1 MTNPLHAAVA
11 AARRMT
17 LGLAAAGV
25 VAAGLGLAATAG
37 SAAAGQAS
45 AAAPAGGVI
54 RVPSAHPFDDTVAR
68 LKADIAAKGIQFF
81 AEIDQARLAADA
93 ETMLRPS
100 TLLLFGNPP
109 LGVQFLTANPYA
121 GLDWPV
127 RMLVIEDQDGK
138 VWVAY
143 SDFAYIA
150 DRYAITDRDA
160 AFAKAAEVAAS
171 IAASASGA
179 SGAEP

>member
-1 MTNPLHAAVA
+1 MQVTDPLNAAA
-11 AARRMT
+11 TAARRMT
-17 LGLAAAGV
+17 LGLAAAAV
-25 VAAGLGLAATAG
+25 VAAGLGLAAAPGSTAAEQ
-37 SAAAGQAS
+37 SL
-45 AAAPAGGVI
+45 AAAPASGVI
-54 RVPSAHPFDDTVAR
+54 RVPSVHPFDETVAR
-68 LKADIAAKGIQFF
+68 LKTEIAAKGIRFF
-81 AEIDQARLAADA
+81 AEIDQAKLAAEA
-93 ETMLRPS
+93 GIRLRPS

-127 RMLVIEDQDGK
+127 RMLVVEDQDGS

-150 DRYAITDRDA
+150 DRYAITDREA
-160 AFAKAAEVAAS
+160 AFAKAAEVAAA

-179 SGAEP
+179 KP